1 MGNPK
6 SPKPDPSTPP
16 APPTLW
22 DRSRQVAVAAILDTA
37 LKLFAERGYERTTIA
52 QIAQE
57 AGISQRSLFRYFGTK
72 EDLVCGDQEALGELL
87 KNTVDAQPA
96 DASPWDAL
104 RAGFEAVL
112 VANHTP
118 DRVLQISTLILNTPS
133 LRARAIEKRLRW
145 QAALVPGIET
155 RMGIPHG
162 PVPDPRALAVITT
175 AFACLDTATELWV
188 RTAGTTDITQ
198 TYDQALT
205 TVRTTP

>member
-6 SPKPDPSTPP
+6 PKPKPDPSTP
-16 APPTLW
+16 PPTLW

-37 LKLFAERGYERTTIA
+37 LRLFAERGYEETTIA
-52 QIAQE
+52 QIAKE

-104 RAGFEAVL
+104 RAGFAAVL

-118 DRVLQISTLILNTPS
+118 ERVLQISTLILDTPS
-133 LRARAIEKRLRW
+133 LRARSIEKRLRW
-145 QAALVPGIET
+145 QAALVPGIEA
-155 RMGIPHG
+155 RMGIPSG
-162 PVPDPRALAVITT
+162 PVPDPRALAVIAT

-188 RTAGTTDITQ
+188 RTGGNTDVTT

-205 TVRTTP
+205 AVRTTP